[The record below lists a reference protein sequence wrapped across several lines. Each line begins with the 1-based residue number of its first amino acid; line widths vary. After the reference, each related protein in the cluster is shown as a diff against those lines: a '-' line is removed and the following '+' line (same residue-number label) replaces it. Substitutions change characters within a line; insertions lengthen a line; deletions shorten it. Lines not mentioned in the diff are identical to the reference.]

1 MLNMGVPLRLKNLAV
16 RQYNVPV
23 PWIGVAVTAQIV
35 CPKLATGDYFTA
47 LKIRPAC
54 GLVLPLRPK
63 LPVQN

>member
-23 PWIGVAVTAQIV
+23 PWTGVAVTAQIV
-35 CPKLATGDYFTA
+35 CPKLATA
-47 LKIRPAC
+47 LRIGPAC

>member
-23 PWIGVAVTAQIV
+23 PWIGVAVTAHIV

-47 LKIRPAC
+47 LKIRPA
-54 GLVLPLRPK
+54 
-63 LPVQN
+63 